1 MCVCSTDSAQSIRV
15 VVLLGVG
22 VGMPVA
28 CANDAYEHGNTT
40 SNPTIDILFID
51 WYMFPI
57 RNLQNKQMK
66 SWINWYCWSL
76 FSLFV
81 RIIIASIDQR
91 FSVRNIDKIKID
103 IFSHCVDWSNQI

>member
-51 WYMFPI
+51 
-57 RNLQNKQMK
+57 
-66 SWINWYCWSL
+66 
-76 FSLFV
+76 
-81 RIIIASIDQR
+81 
-91 FSVRNIDKIKID
+91 
-103 IFSHCVDWSNQI
+103 